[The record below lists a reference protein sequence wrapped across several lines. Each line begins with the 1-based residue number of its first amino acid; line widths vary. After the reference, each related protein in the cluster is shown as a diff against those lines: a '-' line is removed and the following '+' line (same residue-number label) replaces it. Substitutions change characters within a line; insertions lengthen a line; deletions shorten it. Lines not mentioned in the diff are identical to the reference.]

1 MANLFGSEAGKW
13 RAVRETVEGQQSPS
27 SCVLIDGRIVFSAR
41 RIPKSAKPNLKFL
54 SEILRS
60 KEPLPP
66 IARAWLAD
74 LFDPDSDSDY
84 HVETL
89 IRRPVG
95 AKPAGLTHNWEA
107 ARYALELMRWGEN
120 RRELKARGETWE
132 TWKRAVFLTKTKFN
146 ITKSTVE
153 RAIKSYRDALR
164 ESSN

>member
-1 MANLFGSEAGKW
+1 MADMFGSEAGKW
-13 RAVRETVEGQQSPS
+13 RAVRDTVEGRQSPS

-66 IARAWLAD
+66 VAREWLAS

-84 HVETL
+84 RVETL
-89 IRRPVG
+89 TRRPAG
-95 AKPAGLTHNWEA
+95 AKPAGRTHNWDA
-107 ARYALELMRWGEN
+107 AIYALELMRWGEN
-120 RRELKARGETWE
+120 RRELKARGEKWE
-132 TWKRAVFLTKTKFN
+132 TWKRAIFLTKTKFN
-146 ITKSTVE
+146 LTKPAVE

-164 ESSN
+164 ESSE